1 MNKTTRFALP
11 LALPIALVLVGACEP
26 ARNSPDASPASA
38 APAPDRL
45 TKASQLYADAL
56 DVITT
61 RFLFATNDPE
71 RVTRDALDA
80 YLAAHDAYSG
90 RLTRGEYA
98 RYRDM
103 NESGFG
109 GIGMGLERLRDG
121 DTICYPD
128 PRGPAER
135 AGIRDGERLVSID
148 GARVR
153 GKPLALVA
161 ALATGREGTPVELV
175 VRGADGAQRQV
186 RVVRAHLD
194 GPSVTEYDEGVLH
207 VLKIPSFTGST
218 KSHVAAALAGWDK
231 DKPIV
236 IDLRGSGG
244 GSFFGALDTAM
255 LFLRQ
260 GAPIVTVTDRTGAH
274 TYTSTRPADFTPR
287 PLFLWQD
294 GHTASAAEV
303 LIAALVDNGLAL
315 SIGEPSAGKGTRQ
328 DVVALSDGSALILTT
343 GYLSTPRGLAFD
355 HRGLAPMRALPPSS
369 DTAAY
374 ARATLAS
381 Q

>member
-1 MNKTTRFALP
+1 MTTHFALP
-11 LALPIALVLVGACEP
+11 LALPIALLLVGACEP
-26 ARNSPDASPASA
+26 ARNSSDASVASA

-45 TKASQLYADAL
+45 TKASRLYADAL
-56 DVITT
+56 DVITA
-61 RFLFATNDPE
+61 RYLFATNDPE
-71 RVTRDALDA
+71 RVTQDALDA
-80 YLAAHDAYSG
+80 YLASRDAYSG
-90 RLTRGEYA
+90 RLTRDQYA
-98 RYRDM
+98 RYRKA
-103 NESGFG
+103 NEGGFG

-121 DTICYPD
+121 ATICYPAAH
-128 PRGPAER
+128 GPAER
-135 AGIRDGERLVSID
+135 AGVHDGERLVSID
-148 GARVR
+148 GASVR
-153 GKPLALVA
+153 GKPLPLVA

-175 VRGADGAQRQV
+175 VSGADGAQREV
-186 RVVRAHLD
+186 RVVRTHLD
-194 GPSVTEYDEGVLH
+194 EPSVTEYDEGVLH
-207 VLKIPSFTGST
+207 VLKIPSFTTST
-218 KSHVAAALAGWDK
+218 KSLVAAALAGWDK

-255 LFLRQ
+255 LFLKQ
-260 GAPIVTVTDRTGAH
+260 GAPIVTVTGRTGAH
-274 TYTSTRPADFTPR
+274 TYTSTRLTDFTPR
-287 PLFLWQD
+287 PVFLWQD
-294 GHTASAAEV
+294 AHTASAAEV

-328 DVVALSDGSALILTT
+328 DVVELSDGSALILTT

>member
-1 MNKTTRFALP
+1 MTTRFALP
-11 LALPIALVLVGACEP
+11 LTLPIALLLVGACEP

-38 APAPDRL
+38 APAHDRL
-45 TKASQLYADAL
+45 TKASRLYADAL
-56 DVITT
+56 DAITA
-61 RFLFATNDPE
+61 RYLFATNDPE

-80 YLAAHDAYSG
+80 YLASRDAYSG
-90 RLTRGEYA
+90 HLTRDEYA
-98 RYRDM
+98 RYREL

-121 DTICYPD
+121 GTICYPAA
-128 PRGPAER
+128 RGPAER
-135 AGIRDGERLVSID
+135 AGIRDGEQLVSID
-148 GARVR
+148 GASVR

-175 VRGADGAQRQV
+175 VSGADGSQRQV

-194 GPSVTEYDEGVLH
+194 EPSVTEYDEGVLH
-207 VLKIPSFTGST
+207 VLKIPSFTNST
-218 KSHVAAALAGWDK
+218 KSLVAAALAGWDK

-255 LFLRQ
+255 LFLGQ

-274 TYTSTRPADFTPR
+274 TYTSRRIADFTPR
-287 PLFLWQD
+287 PFFLWQD

-328 DVVALSDGSALILTT
+328 DVVELSDGSALILTT
-343 GYLSTPRGLAFD
+343 GYLRTPRGLAFD

>member
-1 MNKTTRFALP
+1 MTTRFALP
-11 LALPIALVLVGACEP
+11 FALLLVGACDP
-26 ARNSPDASPASA
+26 ARNSPDAGPASA

-56 DVITT
+56 DVITA
-61 RFLFATNDPE
+61 RYLFATNDPE
-71 RVTRDALDA
+71 RVTQDALDA
-80 YLAAHDAYSG
+80 YLASHDAYSG
-90 RLTRGEYA
+90 HLTRDEYA
-98 RYRDM
+98 RYSDM

-121 DTICYPD
+121 DTICYPT

-175 VRGADGAQRQV
+175 VSGTDGAQRQV
-186 RVVRAHLD
+186 RVLRAHLD
-194 GPSVTEYDEGVLH
+194 EPGVTEYDEGVLH

-218 KSHVAAALAGWDK
+218 KSLVAAALAGWDK
-231 DKPIV
+231 DKDKDEDKPIV
-236 IDLRGSGG
+236 IDLRGCGG

-274 TYTSTRPADFTPR
+274 TYTSTRLADFTPR
-287 PLFLWQD
+287 PFFLWQD

-303 LIAALVDNGLAL
+303 LIGALVDNGLAL

-328 DVVALSDGSALILTT
+328 DVVELSDGSALILTT
-343 GYLSTPRGLAFD
+343 GYLRTPRGLAFD